1 MSSPF
6 RRYVLGARWYDVLSG
21 ERAVYR
27 AGRVAGIDDMDL
39 SEGDVVIDLGCGTG
53 LNFSLLRDAVGA
65 SGAVIGID
73 LSAEMLDVA
82 RRRVERHGW
91 RNVRL
96 IAADAARLDASAI
109 GSALGDGGADA
120 LIATYAL
127 SVMRADAPAAFAG
140 ATGLLRPGA
149 TVCVVDMQPPTG
161 RWRVLSPLARLACA
175 FGGADITAR
184 PWRMLEAVAVPGSV
198 RRRGLRG
205 EHIVAVTGSLP
216 GSA

>member
-6 RRYVLGARWYDVLSG
+6 RRYGLGARWYDVLSG

-27 AGRVAGIDDMDL
+27 AGRVAGIADMHL
-39 SEGDVVIDLGCGTG
+39 SDGDVVIDLGCGTG
-53 LNFSLLRDAVGA
+53 LNFPLLHDAVGA

-73 LSAEMLDVA
+73 LSTDMLDVA
-82 RRRVERHGW
+82 RRRVRRHGW
-91 RNVRL
+91 ANVRL
-96 IAADAARLDASAI
+96 IAADASRLDASSL

-120 LIATYAL
+120 LITTYAL
-127 SVMRADAPAAFAG
+127 SVMREGASAAFAG

-161 RWRVLSPLARLACA
+161 RWRLFSPLARLACA
-175 FGGADITAR
+175 LGGADIAAR
-184 PWRMLEAVAVPGSV
+184 PWRLLEAVAVPGSV
-198 RRRGLRG
+198 RRQELRG
-205 EHIVAVTGSLP
+205 GHIVAVTGSLP